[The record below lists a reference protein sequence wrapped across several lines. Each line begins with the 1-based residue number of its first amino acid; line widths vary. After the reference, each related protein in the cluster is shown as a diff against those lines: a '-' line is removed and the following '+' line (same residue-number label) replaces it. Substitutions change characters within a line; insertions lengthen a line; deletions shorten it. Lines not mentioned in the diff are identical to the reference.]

1 MRGYKTL
8 ASSRY
13 HHGDLK
19 SALIGS
25 AKQILKED
33 GANALSLRAI
43 ASAVG
48 VSHMAPYSHFKNKKE
63 LFQAVAASGFN
74 ELASNMEAVRK
85 DLTDPKE
92 VILAYGGEYIRFAID
107 NPQLYRLMLGQAE
120 SASNR
125 KSEPKLSQKPQVSI
139 ELEASSKKL
148 YSLLRD
154 AFALETDDQAK
165 VKAQALGA
173 WSMVHGMAAL
183 IIEGHISIPEGMTA
197 KAFLANSAF

>member
-1 MRGYKTL
+1 M

-25 AKQILKED
+25 AKKILVEG

-63 LFQAVAASGFN
+63 LFQAVAAAGFN
-74 ELASNMEAVRK
+74 ELADNMESVK
-85 DLTDPKE
+85 NDLTEPKE
-92 VILAYGGEYIRFAID
+92 IILVYGGEYIRFAID
-107 NPQLYRLMLGQAE
+107 NAQLYRLMLGQTE
-120 SASNR
+120 SVSSR
-125 KSEPKLSQKPQVSI
+125 RSDPKSHAHQQVST
-139 ELEASSKKL
+139 ELEASSKRL

-154 AFALETDDQAK
+154 AFSLETSDQAK

-183 IIEGHISIPEGMTA
+183 IIEGHISIPEGVSV